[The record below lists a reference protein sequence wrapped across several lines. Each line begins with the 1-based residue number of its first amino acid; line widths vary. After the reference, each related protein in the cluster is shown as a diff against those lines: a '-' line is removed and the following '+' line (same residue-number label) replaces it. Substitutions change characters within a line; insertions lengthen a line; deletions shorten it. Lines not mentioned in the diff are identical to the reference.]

1 MRACALLHV
10 AERRVECA
18 EVALRPPGPGEVTVR
33 SVCSAI
39 SPGTEGMI
47 YAGAFP
53 RDAPLDASIAE
64 LSGRFAYPFAYGYAL
79 VGVVEAIGPEV
90 DPEWRGAT
98 VFVFHP
104 HQDRIVV
111 PAARCERVPPEIPTE
126 AALFLPQVETAL
138 GLAMDAAPLV
148 GERAV
153 VFGLGVVGLL
163 TARLLCEF
171 PLACLVA
178 AEPLGWRREQAQRW
192 GIAETLDPSAAEGRA
207 RIAALDADLALELSG
222 DMAALDLAIEAV
234 GFDGR
239 VVVGSW
245 YGRRAAPLDLG
256 DRFHRNRVR
265 LLASQVSRLAPVL
278 TGRWDKRR
286 RMALAWRTLERL
298 APQRLATRLFPLDQC
313 QAAFETLA
321 ERPEGLMQIGF
332 RY

>member
-126 AALFLPQVETAL
+126 AALFLPQVETWSK
-138 GLAMDAAPLV
+138 GRD
-148 GERAV
+148 GQR
-153 VFGLGVVGLL
+153 
-163 TARLLCEF
+163 RL
-171 PLACLVA
+171 
-178 AEPLGWRREQAQRW
+178 RR
-192 GIAETLDPSAAEGRA
+192 
-207 RIAALDADLALELSG
+207 
-222 DMAALDLAIEAV
+222 
-234 GFDGR
+234 
-239 VVVGSW
+239 
-245 YGRRAAPLDLG
+245 
-256 DRFHRNRVR
+256 
-265 LLASQVSRLAPVL
+265 VS
-278 TGRWDKRR
+278 
-286 RMALAWRTLERL
+286 
-298 APQRLATRLFPLDQC
+298 LFPGYLFLNQPGEIVHRSGSPWGPPIDPC
-313 QAAFETLA
+313 A
-321 ERPEGLMQIGF
+321 RPG
-332 RY
+332 